1 MLTFQQ
7 LIYDTQIELICLSTF
22 VDKFAKTSQEK
33 SIVDRLKDIQ
43 HEDKVFKPQI
53 FCNDKAE
60 KVCVVVTCIKT
71 EEQNKD
77 FVILASEMQKLF
89 DDVKAVKIKIQNQ
102 WGLIPVKDEHNVI
115 LFY

>member
-1 MLTFQQ
+1 MTFQQ

-22 VDKFAKTSQEK
+22 VDKFVKTSPEK
-33 SIVDRLKDIQ
+33 PIVDRLKDIQ
-43 HEDKVFKPQI
+43 HEHKVFKPQI

-60 KVCVVVTCIKT
+60 KVSVVVTCIKT
-71 EEQNKD
+71 QEQNKD
-77 FVILASEMQKLF
+77 FLILAREMQRLF
-89 DDVKAVKIKIQNQ
+89 DDLKEVKIKIQNQ